1 MTGYLV
7 HSTVALEWNGKIQ
20 CRNSCRGISFLL
32 CLVWERHSTP
42 LFSNAPLLASNNF
55 WTKVQLSTKS
65 DVFFLAIILLSLLI
79 FFNLL
84 YGISKTAL
92 QRYSLV
98 SYKKLYGWKFGHW
111 L

>member
-7 HSTVALEWNGKIQ
+7 HSTVALEWNRKIK

-55 WTKVQLSTKS
+55 WTKFSSARNQMS
-65 DVFFLAIILLSLLI
+65 FFWPL
-79 FFNLL
+79 FCCL
-84 YGISKTAL
+84 Y
-92 QRYSLV
+92 
-98 SYKKLYGWKFGHW
+98 
-111 L
+111 